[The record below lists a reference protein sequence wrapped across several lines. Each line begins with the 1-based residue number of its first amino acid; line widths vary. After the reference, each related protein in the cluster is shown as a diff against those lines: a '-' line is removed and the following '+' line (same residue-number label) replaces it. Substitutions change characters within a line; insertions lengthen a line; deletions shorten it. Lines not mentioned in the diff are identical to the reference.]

1 MKQQKVIFS
10 DHEIVDFCSATKDTN
25 EIHNPEFMEKLGKR
39 VIVPGML
46 ALSRTLNLEVDHLK
60 SKVNC
65 IHVFF
70 NSLLSSG
77 DFATLCT
84 APVPDRTSGIKLSAI
99 NHVDTLTTKSDY
111 TKMYWNSDGVG
122 NEVFPGILRSL
133 PVESW
138 QLRHFSNLV
147 GCNDHDINN
156 FLFSI
161 AYASQAL
168 LKSIDEPESEVEQEI
183 GRVINSPGSRIS
195 PFYQSLEI
203 LFPHPFPVFTP
214 GSYLD
219 YYTHFVQEKP
229 NKLYT
234 AHLRCESWKQPVFHA
249 RYKMMGIPDIII
261 LRMAK
266 ELHLVKSSFSQQVD

>member
-10 DHEIVDFCSATKDTN
+10 DQEIIDFCKATQDTN
-25 EIHNPEFMEKLGKR
+25 EIHNPEFMKKMGKR

-46 ALSRTLNLEVDHLK
+46 ALSRTLNLEADYLK

-84 APVPDRTSGIKLSAI
+84 TPVPDSASAMRLSAI
-99 NHVDTLTTKSDY
+99 NHVDTLTTKNDY
-111 TKMYWNSDGVG
+111 TKMYWNSKGVG
-122 NEVFPGILRSL
+122 NEVFQGILRSL
-133 PVESW
+133 PIESW
-138 QLRHFSNLV
+138 QINHFFKLV
-147 GCNDHDINN
+147 GSKDHATNN

-168 LKSIDEPESEVEQEI
+168 LKSIDEPESEVELEI
-183 GRVINSPGSRIS
+183 GRLINSPSRIS
-195 PFYQSLEI
+195 PFCQSLEI
-203 LFPHPFPVFTP
+203 FFPHPFPVFNP
-214 GSYLD
+214 GNHLD
-219 YYTHFVQEKP
+219 YYTHFEREKP

-234 AHLRCESWKQPVFHA
+234 AHLRCESGGQLLFHA

-266 ELHLVKSSFSQQVD
+266 ELHQVKPLFIKRAD